1 MGWGNRVW
9 LEGGGTER
17 DGVGEQGLVGRGRY
31 RKGWGGGTGFGWK
44 GEVQKGMGWGNRV
57 WLEGGGTERDG
68 VGEQEVGGRGRYR
81 KGWGGGTGGGGKE
94 EVQKRMGGVVRIAM
108 KRDKKGR

>member
-1 MGWGNRVW
+1 MGRGQVEKGMR
-9 LEGGGTER
+9 
-17 DGVGEQGLVGRGRY
+17 VGEQGLV
-31 RKGWGGGTGFGWK
+31 
-44 GEVQKGMGWGNRV
+44 
-57 WLEGGGTERDG
+57 
-68 VGEQEVGGRGRYR
+68 GRGRYR